1 VVSRDFQAL
10 GATRAARA
18 RLLAGRY
25 PASGEALLFY
35 AEIASLQGR
44 LAGSLP
50 PQQAA
55 GHGFAL
61 DALLPGRQA
70 LAELVE
76 GKGPEKLREQVRR
89 YDETAC
95 RESLRAYFTGQDTTS
110 PRSFFAR
117 VLLQPAMFAWASA
130 VAGSDTGEQR
140 HSAHSADGSTQG
152 EQRAGGADGGR
163 DTGRASVLRNA
174 EWIAGTPPPGEAP
187 RSPAVCPRCGHGPQA
202 GCLRPQGDGAALA
215 LVCSLCLH
223 EWPFARVRC
232 PACGSTDHQKI
243 SYYSTPEFA
252 HLEVQVCESCQA
264 YLHLVDLSK
273 EKEAIPDVD
282 ELAALPLDLW
292 ALEKGYWKVQP
303 NLTGI

>member
-10 GATRAARA
+10 AATRAARA

-55 GHGFAL
+55 GPGFAL

-70 LAELVE
+70 LAELVG
-76 GKGPEKLREQVRR
+76 GKGPEKLREQARC

-117 VLLQPAMFAWASA
+117 VLLQPAMFAWATA
-130 VAGSDTGEQR
+130 VPSFDAGDER
-140 HSAHSADGSTQG
+140 LSAHSAEGSSQG
-152 EQRAGGADGGR
+152 GQRGGNPDAEAATGSASLLGNVELAAG
-163 DTGRASVLRNA
+163 SPL
-174 EWIAGTPPPGEAP
+174 PGEAP
-187 RSPAVCPRCGHGPQA
+187 RSAAICPRCGHAPQA
-202 GCLRPQGDGAALA
+202 GCVRPQGDGAALA

-232 PACGSTDHQKI
+232 PACGSADHQKI

-264 YLHLVDLSK
+264 YLHLVDVAK
-273 EKEAIPDVD
+273 EKEAIADVD

-292 ALEKGYWKVQP
+292 ALENGYWKVRP